1 MIHSIICFNT
11 GIFPSP
17 KESAHYRRLKLPW
30 IESPYCLCIPTGCSI
45 FAYQDNRSIVS
56 AFAHPNVR
64 VRESRIC
71 SLISPLAYIAHRNV
85 MLSKTHPSTDIFDSA
100 NIWLGDAVISVI
112 SFSAYL
118 VGSVNNA
125 FPLYSGR
132 FSFICP
138 RTVLTRLHVYGS
150 PSVTSF
156 YLSQLWIFALHSAHT
171 TKVFLC
177 I

>member
-1 MIHSIICFNT
+1 MLFQHSTLIYGANSCTECRGDCTKQCGQFCLRHPYICRS
-11 GIFPSP
+11 G
-17 KESAHYRRLKLPW
+17 YRHSTVLVHRNNVPFHNQAVIW
-30 IESPYCLCIPTGCSI
+30 
-45 FAYQDNRSIVS
+45 R
-56 AFAHPNVR
+56 NVR
-64 VRESRIC
+64 LFCSQRRKCRCLVSC
-71 SLISPLAYIAHRNV
+71 SLP
-85 MLSKTHPSTDIFDSA
+85 
-100 NIWLGDAVISVI
+100 
-112 SFSAYL
+112 